1 MENQKDINTTTE
13 DAQKKSK
20 ARALLIGIIAAL
32 LLING
37 ALLYM
42 YFKKSSDAKNT
53 ETVLTESNN
62 ELSVSL
68 ETAEGLIIQY
78 QQDSLA
84 LAGKNII
91 LSDEIIAKKN
101 EIAALVSQLRSKG
114 KASSKELNALKTKI
128 GELQGQIAKLEAEN
142 AELKTANSALNEEKT
157 QLLGQNSQLSQEN
170 QSISAE
176 KAKYKS
182 VAQRLQ
188 AGNITLET
196 TKKRWIDKK
205 EVATDK
211 AKDVENIKIAFNILE
226 NNLADDGERTIFV
239 KITGPNGTTITNPG
253 SEGGTFPFENYES
266 RYTYKMSTD
275 FNKEAKSGP
284 TTVWRPRENL
294 KPGKYTVEFY
304 TEGYRMGVST
314 FSSK

>member
-253 SEGGTFPFENYES
+253 SEGGTFHFENYES

-314 FSSK
+314 FSLK